1 MISNGIIGNYS
12 NYKMIGNYRFSTS
25 ILNSKIGNFPGNYTN
40 GITRWCEE
48 AQMNIVGMEN
58 RQHNDENENNDK
70 DYNDILFKVTSDPIM
85 KPKDEI
91 PVAPEEYVSSISG
104 TLAFEDNWPQKGDYD
119 FNDFVTGYSYS
130 LIKGNNDKD
139 VKAIRLTFIP
149 RALGASYNSGF
160 GIQLPIETNNIEN
173 VTGGNIEKKTKR
185 KQRLSFMKIP
195 ARMHSEDTAVLSI
208 HKKEMQK

>member
-1 MISNGIIGNYS
+1 M
-12 NYKMIGNYRFSTS
+12 
-25 ILNSKIGNFPGNYTN
+25 
-40 GITRWCEE
+40 
-48 AQMNIVGMEN
+48 A
-58 RQHNDENENNDK
+58 
-70 DYNDILFKVTSDPIM
+70 
-85 KPKDEI
+85 
-91 PVAPEEYVSSISG
+91 A
-104 TLAFEDNWPQKGDYD
+104 KGDYD

-173 VTGGNIEKKTKR
+173 VTGGNIEKDETKATIII
-185 KQRLSFMKIP
+185 MKIP

>member
-1 MISNGIIGNYS
+1 M
-12 NYKMIGNYRFSTS
+12 KYR
-25 ILNSKIGNFPGNYTN
+25 LP
-40 GITRWCEE
+40 
-48 AQMNIVGMEN
+48 
-58 RQHNDENENNDK
+58 
-70 DYNDILFKVTSDPIM
+70 
-85 KPKDEI
+85 
-91 PVAPEEYVSSISG
+91 PEEYVSSISG

-173 VTGGNIEKKTKR
+173 VTGGNIEKDETRATIIIYEDTRKDAFGGQRRFYQYTKR
-185 KQRLSFMKIP
+185 KCRNSRNKTKCLYYF
-195 ARMHSEDTAVLSI
+195 
-208 HKKEMQK
+208 KKQYRTQFF